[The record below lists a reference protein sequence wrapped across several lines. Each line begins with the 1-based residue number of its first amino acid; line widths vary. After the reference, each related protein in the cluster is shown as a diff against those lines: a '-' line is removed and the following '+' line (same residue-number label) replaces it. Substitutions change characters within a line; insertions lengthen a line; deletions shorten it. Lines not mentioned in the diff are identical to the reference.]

1 MKKNVKNKLLSLFLS
16 LSTILTMS
24 GCNRKINCNIDDMH
38 VHLYRSDVG
47 FTKYSSSELDH
58 LPSDYYRTDD
68 IVYVTPYEFKYYE
81 YLSKNDFLHIETNY
95 DLLKRY
101 FPKISDHIEY
111 EYMYKELVSSENVKD
126 EYNNIV
132 DVKEK
137 YEIRFAWTPIVSD
150 EVLTGNQ
157 RTITYAYMGYKIF
170 YDENRNEFDYELSGY
185 YDSIDS
191 LIQAGYTHIRINT
204 FARQVDKNDVIIT
217 ESLILDK

>member
-101 FPKISDHIEY
+101 FPKMLKMSIIILSMLKKNMRLDLLGLQLYPI
-111 EYMYKELVSSENVKD
+111 
-126 EYNNIV
+126 
-132 DVKEK
+132 K
-137 YEIRFAWTPIVSD
+137 Y
-150 EVLTGNQ
+150 
-157 RTITYAYMGYKIF
+157 
-170 YDENRNEFDYELSGY
+170 
-185 YDSIDS
+185 
-191 LIQAGYTHIRINT
+191 
-204 FARQVDKNDVIIT
+204 
-217 ESLILDK
+217 